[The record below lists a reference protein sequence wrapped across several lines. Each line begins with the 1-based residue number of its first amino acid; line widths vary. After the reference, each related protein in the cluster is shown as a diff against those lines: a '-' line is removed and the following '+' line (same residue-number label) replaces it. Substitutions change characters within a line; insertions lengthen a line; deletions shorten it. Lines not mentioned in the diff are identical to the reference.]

1 MATWNSPSQASLRA
15 TVASSSSAVQSRS
28 TAVSISALRC
38 TKAVAAGAT
47 DATAPPARNIF
58 QTALS
63 CARPLAQKIKNRA
76 RTFRRNGFEGIAR
89 ALMCEL
95 VVLILGEN
103 SLRIPIGKG
112 ADDLLAGS
120 TDLIKRC
127 K

>member
-63 CARPLAQKIKNRA
+63 CVPGHLRNRA

-120 TDLIKRC
+120 TDPIK
-127 K
+127 